1 MAVTEGMRDDYDA
14 HSEYQRRV
22 VDAGASLVEECVGRL
37 VLPAPP
43 GALVIADLGAGT
55 GGNSMA
61 ALGRAVTA
69 ARGRRPDLPVVCVH
83 ADLPTNDWNTLFADL
98 TASPDSYLRAPGPPA
113 LPMAAA
119 RSFFLPVV
127 PAATAHLEVSY
138 SAAHW
143 LKDPVA
149 AAIPDGFYF
158 CEATGDA
165 RREVA
170 AQAAADWQTF
180 LRARAADLAPGGLL
194 LVQCVGTA
202 ADPDGAERV
211 TARELLAAMAAVAA
225 GMARDGAVPGA
236 AVEDYVLPVYARTVA
251 EARAPME
258 PGGALADDLE
268 VIDVSTAPVANP
280 YLDAWRAHGDDAR
293 YARDYAGF
301 VRGFTESSLRLGLF
315 AAAGPGAAATDALV
329 DEYFRRLEA
338 RFAADPERDA
348 FRDWTLTVV
357 LARR

>member
-22 VDAGASLVEECVGRL
+22 VESGASLVEGCVARL
-37 VLPAPP
+37 ALPDPP

-61 ALGRAVTA
+61 ALGRAVAA
-69 ARGRRPDLPVVCVH
+69 ARARRADLPVVCVH

-98 TASPDSYLRAPGPPA
+98 TASPDSYLRVAGPAA

-119 RSFFLPVV
+119 RSFFAPVV
-127 PAATAHLEVSY
+127 PVGTAHLEVSY

-143 LKDPVA
+143 LKEPVVA
-149 AAIPDGFYF
+149 PVPEGFYF
-158 CEATGDA
+158 SEATGEA
-165 RREVA
+165 RRAVA
-170 AQAAADWQTF
+170 AQAAADWEAF
-180 LRARAADLAPGGLL
+180 LGARAADLAPGGQL

-202 ADPDGAERV
+202 VEADGTERV

-225 GMARDGAVPGA
+225 GMADDGALPRA
-236 AVEDYVLPVYARTVA
+236 AVDGYVLPVYARTVA

-258 PGGALADDLE
+258 PGGALADELA
-268 VIDVSTAPVANP
+268 VIEASTAPVANP
-280 YLDAWRAHGDDAR
+280 YLDAWRADGDAPR
-293 YARDYAGF
+293 YGRDYVGF

-315 AAAGPGAAATDALV
+315 AAAGAGAAATDALV
-329 DEYFRRLEA
+329 DEYYRRLEA
-338 RFAADPERDA
+338 RFAADPARDA
-348 FRDWTLTVV
+348 FRDWTLTLV